1 MRWLR
6 VVRVALLSATTVG
19 TGELGRAAEAP
30 TQAMVTPLS
39 ITAIGK
45 TTFMVRDPLT
55 MTFKDGAPA
64 ITVPAGFVTELG
76 SVPKRLQGWEG
87 KTDVSMAPAVFHDY
101 LYWTQACTQD
111 EADAVMHVAMTALGM
126 SNAKAAQT
134 YKSVNTTGSTVFKSN
149 GEQRRNGAART
160 FTPEYM
166 RVVVQ
171 QPLDVN
177 ETLATALR
185 KAQAASGLV
194 KHDAPSEAV
203 KLTCAR
209 LLYQCEACRQQ
220 VAKKDPVAKKKR

>member
-1 MRWLR
+1 
-6 VVRVALLSATTVG
+6 
-19 TGELGRAAEAP
+19 
-30 TQAMVTPLS
+30 
-39 ITAIGK
+39 
-45 TTFMVRDPLT
+45 
-55 MTFKDGAPA
+55 
-64 ITVPAGFVTELG
+64 LG
-76 SVPKRLQGWEG
+76 SVPKRPPGWDGNTEA
-87 KTDVSMAPAVFHDY
+87 SMAPAIFHDY
-101 LYWTQACTQD
+101 LYWTQACTRD
-111 EADAVMHVAMTALGM
+111 EADAVMHVAMTALGAG
-126 SNAKAAQT
+126 NAKAAQT
-134 YKSVNTTGSTVFKSN
+134 YKVVNSAGAALFKSH
-149 GEQRRNGAART
+149 GERRRNGEART